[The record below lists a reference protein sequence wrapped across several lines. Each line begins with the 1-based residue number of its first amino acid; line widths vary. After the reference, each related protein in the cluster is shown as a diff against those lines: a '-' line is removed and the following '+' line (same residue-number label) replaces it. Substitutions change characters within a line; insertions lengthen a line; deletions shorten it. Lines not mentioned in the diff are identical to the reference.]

1 MSSSV
6 PGKRSH
12 ENRLCA
18 ICILIFKISS
28 QEKKSNADRYQY
40 YLKRQE
46 NKNSL
51 TDSEYIQDIGE
62 SLLESS
68 VIQSST
74 LSAATEDISNEDSL
88 LIFYISGENPA
99 KKYMEKSVPTDKIKF
114 LPKVTI

>member
-1 MSSSV
+1 MV
-6 PGKRSH
+6 EIHQIMFHLLFYFQNLIAKKRKAST
-12 ENRLCA
+12 
-18 ICILIFKISS
+18 
-28 QEKKSNADRYQY
+28 DWYQN

-62 SLLESS
+62 SLLESY
-68 VIQSST
+68 VIQSSAR
-74 LSAATEDISNEDSL
+74 SAATEDISNEDPL